1 MIDFDFFY
9 VGGMLSLWRISAE
22 YVKVGGMTVNL
33 TGSCSCFTLLSCAL
47 AVNACGMELDEQ
59 FRAPPPN
66 AARPCIA
73 LAADREGLLGEGVG
87 RQLERARD
95 IGAGG
100 VLLAVP
106 TADEAVWEGVTRAL
120 DRARQLG
127 LEAGLTDF
135 FISQNEAESAPRAKK
150 WVWSAETVRPD
161 SDGVSRMTPRV
172 ATPPDS
178 YRSVTCQAVPVG
190 VTDLHPHH
198 LVDLSA
204 QSLPTGGVWRVY
216 RFGVVDAEPPQID
229 PYDGTAFFRHVNQW
243 LFACQSR
250 MKQTYGSTLL
260 WVLLPGLSRTD
271 MAWTVDLPE
280 MFLKRSGLG
289 LNRYLPAW
297 TGVAVGGEA
306 TAAFVRQRMAQTVCA
321 LWRERC
327 GKTVDEL
334 VHEAGL
340 EAGIRIDQ
348 APVDPVEVAWRF
360 RRPVLV
366 GASRS
371 AAREA
376 NARAAGGARTLGR
389 RVVMGWL
396 APHEVEPSPAAV
408 LMPFPW
414 RHALDGLY
422 ADGATRLLLDV
433 GGALPSDDTAFRSLR
448 DGCLYAHRCQ
458 LLLQQ
463 GVPVGDLVVWA
474 ESPLPVLAGYSADAV
489 NGVMLGAASVKN
501 GRILFESEREY
512 TGLAVAEPLLRHDE
526 NERLVRMLAARGV
539 RVWLLTEAAADGNAS
554 AAVRLTQTA
563 GGDVARVPARCSDPL
578 PGITPDMVWR
588 TDTAGFQV
596 RFVHRRSATHEV
608 YFLVNEHTEPGRVT
622 CVFRDTGK
630 GVPERWDPLTG
641 EIGRVETDVRREA
654 DGRVTASI
662 FLGAQEACFIVFG
675 R

>member
-1 MIDFDFFY
+1 MHMRKTTLPAAFLALSIASWAAMPPRVDPDSDGSRALTNCLSALADAAKEPGGRAGAAPPALEALHFMVSFDRLIRPYFRESKLLGSKGPGTVAERITRDAMAWLETHYMEQVSVDDCARAIAVSRSTLSHSFRT
-9 VGGMLSLWRISAE
+9 VSGQSIPRALNDIRLRHARALLVSTDLEIIEVAMECGFNDQAWFSRQFKALTGLAPSLWRISAE

-33 TGSCSCFTLLSCAL
+33 TGSCSCFTLLGCAL

-229 PYDGTAFFRHVNQW
+229 PYDGTALFRHVNQW

-297 TGVAVGGEA
+297 TGVAVG
-306 TAAFVRQRMAQTVCA
+306 MA
-321 LWRERC
+321 
-327 GKTVDEL
+327 
-334 VHEAGL
+334 
-340 EAGIRIDQ
+340 
-348 APVDPVEVAWRF
+348 
-360 RRPVLV
+360 
-366 GASRS
+366 
-371 AAREA
+371 
-376 NARAAGGARTLGR
+376 GR
-389 RVVMGWL
+389 R
-396 APHEVEPSPAAV
+396 
-408 LMPFPW
+408 
-414 RHALDGLY
+414 
-422 ADGATRLLLDV
+422 
-433 GGALPSDDTAFRSLR
+433 
-448 DGCLYAHRCQ
+448 
-458 LLLQQ
+458 
-463 GVPVGDLVVWA
+463 
-474 ESPLPVLAGYSADAV
+474 
-489 NGVMLGAASVKN
+489 
-501 GRILFESEREY
+501 
-512 TGLAVAEPLLRHDE
+512 
-526 NERLVRMLAARGV
+526 
-539 RVWLLTEAAADGNAS
+539 
-554 AAVRLTQTA
+554 
-563 GGDVARVPARCSDPL
+563 
-578 PGITPDMVWR
+578 
-588 TDTAGFQV
+588 
-596 RFVHRRSATHEV
+596 
-608 YFLVNEHTEPGRVT
+608 
-622 CVFRDTGK
+622 
-630 GVPERWDPLTG
+630 
-641 EIGRVETDVRREA
+641 
-654 DGRVTASI
+654 
-662 FLGAQEACFIVFG
+662 
-675 R
+675 